1 MPIRFRRSIKVAP
14 DVKLNLSKSG
24 VSTTVGPRG
33 IHFTF
38 NKHGIRRSIGIP
50 GTGLSEVDYIKKNG
64 STEEHEKREAAHE
77 HHEENA
83 AENRVA
89 REHSHPAAS
98 EPAHE
103 SRRAHDGEV
112 TQTASLGLRNAFVL
126 LSIAVFFLAGAAV
139 LGLMPAHFFSNS
151 LQYLAHLMRSA
162 GH

>member
-1 MPIRFRRSIKVAP
+1 MPIRFRRSIKIAP

-64 STEEHEKREAAHE
+64 NAEEHEKREAAHE
-77 HHEENA
+77 RHEENA
-83 AENRVA
+83 AENRAA
-89 REHSHPAAS
+89 REHSHAAS
-98 EPAHE
+98 EAAHE
-103 SRRAHDGEV
+103 SSYAHDR
-112 TQTASLGLRNAFVL
+112 QAPKTASVGLRNAFVL
-126 LSIAVFFLAGAAV
+126 LSIAIFFFAGAAV

-151 LQYLAHLMRSA
+151 LQYVAHLVQSA